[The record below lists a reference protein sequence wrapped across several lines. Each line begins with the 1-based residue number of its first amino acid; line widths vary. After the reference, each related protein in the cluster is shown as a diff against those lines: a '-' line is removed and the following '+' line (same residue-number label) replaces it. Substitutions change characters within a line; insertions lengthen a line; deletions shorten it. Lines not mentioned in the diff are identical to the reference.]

1 MRVKKYF
8 IYTWGCA
15 MNEADSQRIA
25 GFYESRGFKLAKKAE
40 EADEIVLTT
49 CSVRKSAE
57 DRVLGLVLNL
67 AKQFSQLK
75 HRPKLILTGCMLHYG
90 ERKLR
95 EILPD
100 IDEFKHISEIGFS
113 QPSVRSDKKHALIPI
128 STGCNSFCSYCVVPL
143 ARGREKSRPEEE
155 ILDEIIKLVKLGYEE
170 FTLLGQNVN
179 SFGLEKIGM
188 SMRKRLDSKKSL
200 PSNQSQYKVF
210 KGDPPFVKLLDKICA
225 IDGVKKVNFMSSN
238 PWDFH
243 DELIDCIARNP
254 KINRELHIALQSGDD
269 EILAKMNRG
278 YTSAQYLALI
288 NKIRE
293 KVSGVSFTTD
303 LIVGFPGETEE
314 QFQHTVDLCKKINF
328 NIAYVNR
335 YSPRPGT
342 VSAKLYPDD
351 VHDLEKKRRWKVL
364 DEMINRGVDK

>member
-1 MRVKKYF
+1 MKNKTYF

-25 GFYESRGFKLAKKAE
+25 GFYESQGFKLAKKAE
-40 EADEIVLTT
+40 EADEIILTT

-57 DRVLGLVLNL
+57 DRVLGLVFN
-67 AKQFSQLK
+67 FSKKFGQLK
-75 HRPKLILTGCMLHYG
+75 RKPNLILTGCMLHYG
-90 ERKLR
+90 EEKLR
-95 EILPD
+95 EMLPYM
-100 IDEFKHISEIGFS
+100 DEFKHISEIGFN
-113 QPSVRSDKKHALIPI
+113 QPSVRTDKKHALIPI
-128 STGCNSFCSYCVVPL
+128 STGCNSFCTYCVVPL
-143 ARGREKSRPEEE
+143 ARGREKSRSGKE
-155 ILDEIIKLVKLGYEE
+155 IEKEIGELVEKGYEE

-188 SMRKRLDSKKSL
+188 SMRKRLDSKKPL

-210 KGDPPFVKLLDKICA
+210 RGVPPFVKLLDKICA
-225 IDGVKKVNFMSSN
+225 IDGVKKINFMSSN

-278 YTSAQYLALI
+278 YTAKQYLNLV
-288 NKIRE
+288 NNLRE
-293 KVSGVSFTTD
+293 KVTGVSFTTD
-303 LIVGFPGETEE
+303 LIVGFPGETEK
-314 QFQHTVDLCKKINF
+314 QFQHTVDLCKQIGF

-364 DEMINRGVDK
+364 DEMINRIVDK

>member
-1 MRVKKYF
+1 MKSKTYY

-15 MNEADSQRIA
+15 MNAADSQRIA
-25 GFYESRGFKLAKKAE
+25 GWYEQNGYVLAKTVD
-40 EADEIVLTT
+40 EADEIILTT

-57 DRVLGLVLNL
+57 DRVLGLVVNL
-67 AKQFSQLK
+67 SKEFKLK
-75 HRPKLILTGCMLHYG
+75 KRKPKIILTGCMLHYG
-90 ERKLR
+90 EEKLR
-95 EILPD
+95 GILPD
-100 IDEFKHISEIGFS
+100 VGEFKHITEIGF
-113 QPSVRSDKKHALIPI
+113 QNPSVRPDPRHALIPI
-128 STGCNSFCSYCVVPL
+128 STGCNSFCTYCVVPL
-143 ARGREKSRPEEE
+143 ARGREKSRPM
-155 ILDEIIKLVKLGYEE
+155 DEIIKEIQELVEKEYIE

-179 SFGLEKIGM
+179 SYGLEKVGM
-188 SMRKRLDSKKSL
+188 SMRKRLDTDKSL

-210 KGDPPFVKLLDKICA
+210 RGDPPFVKLLDKICA

-243 DELIDCIARNP
+243 DELIECITRNP

-269 EILAKMNRG
+269 EILVKMNRG
-278 YTSAQYLALI
+278 YTARQYLNLI
-288 NKIRE
+288 KKLRE

-314 QFQHTVDLCKKINF
+314 QFQHTANLCKQIGF

-342 VSAKLYPDD
+342 ISAKLYTDD
-351 VHDLEKKRRWKVL
+351 IHDLEKKKRWKVL
-364 DEMINRGVDK
+364 DTLINKNDN